1 MTLMEMMVRYRAKH
15 DMTQKELADECKVS
29 VVTINAVERGLQT
42 PSALTEAK
50 IRLVVEEK
58 EGE

>member
-29 VVTINAVERGLQT
+29 VVTVNAVERGLQT

>member
-15 DMTQKELADECKVS
+15 DLTQKELADECKVS
-29 VVTINAVERGLQT
+29 VVTVNAVERGLQT

-58 EGE
+58 EEE